1 MSAGTSIEK
10 SHNGGAGPSAAPQGF
25 PCSLAQQ
32 RFWFLEQVDPGN
44 PALNVAVRWRMN
56 GSISDA
62 AVERAMQALVDRHE
76 VLRTRFVA
84 VDGEPRQSVL
94 AKATAK
100 VTLVDLSRLRGDRRD
115 AELEAISLTE
125 ARRPF
130 DLESGLPIRLA
141 MLRLDETS
149 IVVLLTMHHIA
160 TDGWTMGVLAHEFG
174 RLVAEAMGGAPASL
188 APLDMQYI
196 DYALWQADALQCDAL
211 ADDARYWT
219 DTLADLPRF
228 EVQTDKP
235 RPPALSSA
243 GDFRLR
249 NIGRAVMEPVEALAR
264 RQGQTM
270 FSMAAT
276 ALALALAAETGRTD
290 VVMGT
295 QVAGR
300 DDVLLEPVAGL
311 FINTVVLRFDLR
323 GAQTP
328 RAANGLCRAVV
339 EGALSHQRF
348 PFEKLVE
355 LLNPP
360 RDPSRTPLYSV
371 NFTLIRPVV
380 ASESF
385 GAIDLVSMPSQM
397 TGAQYDLLFFMVK
410 RDDGWRMV
418 CESSAALYD
427 VATPDR
433 ILARWEDALKL
444 LAEGLEAGETEGA
457 ALMGAFGLAPAAGQA
472 APQAQAAA
480 TALSADSA
488 TDAAVTALWRDL
500 LQRDDIDLTS
510 HFFDCG
516 GHSLLALRM
525 LARVRQI
532 VGRPVSVA
540 VLFQRPVLADFLAA
554 IRNDM
559 SGVVDDEIAVL
570 QPLGH
575 KPPVIVLNNGAVFQA
590 VARHVG
596 TERPFIDLHL
606 ARGGGGFERHFDTLE
621 DYAAKAVAL
630 IKRAQPKGPYTLVG
644 HCILGTVA
652 FEAAQQ
658 LRRSGETV
666 SMVVLLDVM
675 APGYVEDM
683 PFHDRTIRRVQMLGW
698 SWTWF
703 MELVE
708 RVWSGR
714 MTFSHAVFQYGFVR
728 RSGLMRVMQKF
739 GIVAAEPPSPETY
752 SEVVFGNQL
761 ADVSRTYRLK
771 PYAGDVLQFRASTM
785 REGRLF
791 DRGFGW
797 ERWIAGQYDVID
809 VPGDH
814 FNMMRDP
821 AAGIIGAAIARRL
834 DEIEAKARQR

>member
-1 MSAGTSIEK
+1 MSVSTSSEK
-10 SHNGGAGPSAAPQGF
+10 SQSEGAGPSAAPQGF

-32 RFWFLEQVDPGN
+32 RFWFLEQIDPGN

-56 GSISDA
+56 GSISDV
-62 AVERAMQALVDRHE
+62 AVERAMQALIDRHE
-76 VLRTRFVA
+76 ILRTRFVGL
-84 VDGEPRQSVL
+84 DGEPRQVVQ

-100 VTLVDLSRLRGDRRD
+100 VTLVDLSRLKGDTRN
-115 AELEAISLTE
+115 AELEAISVTE

-130 DLESGLPIRLA
+130 DLEGGLPIRLA
-141 MLRLDETS
+141 MLRLDEAS

-160 TDGWTMGVLAHEFG
+160 TDGWTMGMLAHEFG

-188 APLDMQYI
+188 PPLDMQYV
-196 DYALWQADALQCDAL
+196 DYALWQSDVMQCDAF
-211 ADDARYWT
+211 AEDERYWAE
-219 DTLADLPRF
+219 TLRDLPQF
-228 EVQTDKP
+228 EVTPDKP
-235 RPPALSSA
+235 RPPVLSAA

-249 NIGRAVMEPVEALAR
+249 NIGAAVMEPVEALAR

-270 FSMAAT
+270 YSLAAT
-276 ALALALAAETGRTD
+276 ALALALAAETGRRD

-300 DDVLLEPVAGL
+300 DDLLLEPVAGL
-311 FINTVVLRFDLR
+311 FINTLVLHFDLQ
-323 GAQTP
+323 GAQSP
-328 RAANGLCRAVV
+328 RDANGICRKAI
-339 EGALSHQRF
+339 EGALAHQRF

-355 LLNPP
+355 MLNPP

-371 NFTLIRPVV
+371 NFTLIRPVI
-380 ASESF
+380 ASERF
-385 GAIDLVSMPSQM
+385 GDIDLVSMPSQM

-410 RDDGWRMV
+410 RDDGWRIV
-418 CESSAALYD
+418 CESSASLYD
-427 VATPDR
+427 TSTPDR

-444 LAEGLEAGETEGA
+444 LLDGLEANDADGA
-457 ALMGAFGLAPAAGQA
+457 TLMRNFGLAQSAADA
-472 APQAQAAA
+472 VPPVRRPEP
-480 TALSADSA
+480 LSGDSA
-488 TDAAVTALWRDL
+488 TDTAITALWREL
-500 LQRDDIDLTS
+500 LQRDDIDLNS
-510 HFFDCG
+510 HFFDSG

-554 IRNDM
+554 IRNDAT
-559 SGVVDDEIAVL
+559 SIVDDEIAVL

-590 VARHVG
+590 VARHIG

-606 ARGGGGFERHFDTLE
+606 ARGGGSFERHFDSLE

-630 IKRAQPKGPYTLVG
+630 IRRAQPKGPYTLVG

-658 LRRSGETV
+658 LRRAGETV
-666 SMVVLLDVM
+666 SMVVLLDVL

-703 MELVE
+703 MQLVE

-728 RSGLMRVMQKF
+728 RSGLLRAMQKL
-739 GIVAAEPPSPETY
+739 GIVEADPPSPEVF

-761 ADVSRTYRLK
+761 ADVSRIYRLK
-771 PYAGDVLQFRASTM
+771 PFAGDVMQFRASTM

-797 ERWIAGQYDVID
+797 ERWIAGQYDVVE

-821 AAGIIGAAIARRL
+821 AAGIIGASIARRL
-834 DEIEAKARQR
+834 DEIEAKARRR